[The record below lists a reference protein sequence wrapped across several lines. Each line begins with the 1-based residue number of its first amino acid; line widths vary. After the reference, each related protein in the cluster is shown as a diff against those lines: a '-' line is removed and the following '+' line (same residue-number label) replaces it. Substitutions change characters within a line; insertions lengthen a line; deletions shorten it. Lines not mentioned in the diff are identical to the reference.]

1 MYCIRNVSYR
11 HLVIILVLLMN
22 LFPWLGSSRSSV
34 CVLSMVTLSYAA
46 VYFSCVGKEQAN
58 LPFHLCDA
66 WAKFTC
72 TEVAQGWTGLSFFIG
87 NVLINAECG
96 FVYLS
101 SKRKHGLCSISC
113 SKKITCSHLSSCLCV
128 LRIAVNNISKS
139 GPSANQSVD
148 WFFFIIYFFPPS
160 RHELNS
166 PYACLKQ
173 FLG

>member
-22 LFPWLGSSRSSV
+22 LFQWLGSIRSSV
-34 CVLSMVTLSYAA
+34 CDLSVVTLSYAA

-58 LPFHLCDA
+58 LPFHLCNS

-148 WFFFIIYFFPPS
+148 WFFFYYLFFPPS
-160 RHELNS
+160 RHDI
-166 PYACLKQ
+166 YACLKQ

>member
-11 HLVIILVLLMN
+11 HLVITLVLLLN
-22 LFPWLGSSRSSV
+22 LFPWLRPSRISV
-34 CVLSMVTLSYAA
+34 YDLSMVTLSYAT

-58 LPFHLCDA
+58 FPFHLWGE
-66 WAKFTC
+66 WAKFAC
-72 TEVAQGWTGLSFFIG
+72 IEVAQGWTGLSFFVG
-87 NVLINAECG
+87 KVLINAESV

-128 LRIAVNNISKS
+128 LKIAVNDISKA
-139 GPSANQSVD
+139 GPSTNQSMWID
-148 WFFFIIYFFPPS
+148 FFYYLFFPPS

-166 PYACLKQ
+166 PYACLKRV
-173 FLG
+173 LG